1 MAYDEQI
8 EPVVFAY
15 LDGNDYETFQD
26 KYDFFL
32 VNQKDPD
39 YFDFRYN
46 FEKKALEFH
55 DDVIR
60 ELKKYFR
67 NPPSMI
73 IRDLGQVYRPR
84 EQFYNFELPLTFNDR
99 LGIGSTH
106 LPLLQPV

>member
-1 MAYDEQI
+1 MYFRSCQT
-8 EPVVFAY
+8 
-15 LDGNDYETFQD
+15 ETFTE
-26 KYDFFL
+26 KTACFTGIRTRI
-32 VNQKDPD
+32 VRVEGEHAD
-39 YFDFRYN
+39 YLITN
-46 FEKKALEFH
+46 MA
-55 DDVIR
+55 